1 MVFADMTRILFNIN
15 YTKDK
20 GSDADGYIKT
30 SQRLYATSE
39 FHYQNLRGKIIYT
52 TKTFKLYLVFKYFIR
67 WKRNYKDRISDKQII
82 LLQGIINN
90 LKNSYK

>member
-30 SQRLYATSE
+30 SQRLYATSD
-39 FHYQNLRGKIIYT
+39 FHSQNLRVYIY
-52 TKTFKLYLVFKYFIR
+52 I
-67 WKRNYKDRISDKQII
+67 
-82 LLQGIINN
+82 
-90 LKNSYK
+90 

>member
-39 FHYQNLRGKIIYT
+39 FHYQNLRVYIYIMI
-52 TKTFKLYLVFKYFIR
+52 FP
-67 WKRNYKDRISDKQII
+67 DGS
-82 LLQGIINN
+82 
-90 LKNSYK
+90 NSEEFAYNAVDLGSIPGSGRSPWEGNGNPF